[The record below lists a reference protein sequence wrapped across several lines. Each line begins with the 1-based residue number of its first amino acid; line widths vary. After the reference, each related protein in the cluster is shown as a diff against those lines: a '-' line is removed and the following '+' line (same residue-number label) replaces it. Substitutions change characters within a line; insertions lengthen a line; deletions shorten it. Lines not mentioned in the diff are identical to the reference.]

1 MNAPVVLRGI
11 AWNHSRALP
20 PLVATAQRFE
30 ELHPGVTITWAK
42 RSLHDFGHSGLR
54 PLAAQ
59 YDLLV
64 IDHPMLGEA
73 WRSRLLLDLQ
83 IRLPA
88 EFLAGLAAESIGQSY
103 GSYLFEGHLFALPID
118 VAAPTASYRL
128 DLLARLG
135 VNVPQTWEDVLRLAR
150 QGRVVM
156 PGHHADLFLN
166 FLGFCFSTGSPI
178 PSDAEHLVGR
188 ETALRCLAALRE
200 LTVHITPEACDWNP
214 IRMYEEMAEGNRFA
228 YCPFAFSYSNY
239 ARQGFAR
246 RLLLFANPV
255 RLEGEKPLR
264 TVLGGTG
271 MAISQQCRDPEIAL
285 EYAAYVAGPE
295 CQRTLYGLSGGQPAQ
310 RSAWKDEIL
319 NKVTA
324 GFFANTLECMES
336 AFIRPRYGG
345 YVSLQERAGHPIAQY
360 LREEMSAETALESID
375 AQYRQ
380 SLINSKRTVWN
391 G

>member
-30 ELHPGVTITWAK
+30 ELHPDVTITWTK
-42 RSLHDFGHSGLR
+42 RSLHDFGHAGLG

-73 WRSRLLLDLQ
+73 RRSNELLDL
-83 IRLPA
+83 RTGLP
-88 EFLAGLAAESIGQSY
+88 EPFLARLAAESIGQAY
-103 GSYLFEGHLFALPID
+103 ASYLFEGHLFALPID
-118 VAAPTASYRL
+118 VAAPTASYRP
-128 DLLARLG
+128 DLLSQSG
-135 VNVPQTWEDVLRLAR
+135 VSVPQTWEDVLRLAR

-156 PGHHADLFLN
+156 PRHHADLFLN
-166 FLGFCFSTGSPI
+166 FMGLCFSQGSPV
-178 PSDAEHLVGR
+178 PRDAEHLVGR
-188 ETALRCLAALRE
+188 DVGLNCLAALRE
-200 LTVHITPEACDWNP
+200 LTVNMAPEAVGWNP
-214 IRMYEEMAEGNRFA
+214 IRVYEEMAEGDRFV

-239 ARQGFAR
+239 SRQGFAR
-246 RLLLFANPV
+246 RLVLFANPV
-255 RLEGEKPLR
+255 RLEDGKQLR
-264 TVLGGTG
+264 TVLGGAG
-271 MAISQQCRDPEIAL
+271 MAISQHCHNPEIAL
-285 EYAAYVAGPE
+285 EYAAYVAGPL
-295 CQRTLYGLSGGQPAQ
+295 CQRTLYGLSGGQPAH

-319 NKVTA
+319 NKVTE

-336 AFIRPRYGG
+336 AFVRPRYDG
-345 YVSLQERAGHPIAQY
+345 YVSFQESAGYPITQFLQK
-360 LREEMSAETALESID
+360 EMSAETALESID

-380 SLINSKRTVWN
+380 SLSGSERTVGN